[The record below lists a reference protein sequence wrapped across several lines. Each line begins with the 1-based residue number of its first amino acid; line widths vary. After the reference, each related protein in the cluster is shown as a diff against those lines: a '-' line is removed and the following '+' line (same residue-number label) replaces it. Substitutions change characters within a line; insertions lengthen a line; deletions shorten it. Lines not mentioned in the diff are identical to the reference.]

1 MVHLPEPC
9 EERDARWNPPPEH
22 QGVLAPLDL
31 QGAPLVLA
39 DRLEPGPCL
48 VQRAPDQAGVAVDMR
63 ELRIRVSGELEQ
75 AVECAAPEDLDL
87 GARVAQQPHEGIRIG
102 AGRGRGHADPSALAG
117 VEEKGDREVRPGPR
131 QEVQVH
137 RGRCLVESVDR
148 FVERTGLFGR
158 CRRLRDFLEALDL
171 RLQLPDP
178 GLNGSVRLAVSALQP
193 SDFRALLGDPVET
206 PPCLPRPVE
215 VPTAGLPKGCI
226 EPSDEPRRE
235 TLLLRRFPEVRCD
248 RLDVAGED
256 PHLAPVVDLAL
267 AEEAI
272 DPLTISIQ
280 GAVEDTRDS
289 LHFLAG
295 PPDRF
300 EELRGLR
307 LEGLR
312 GRLVAGRHESDA
324 MEPRTYLGSFVRLS
338 KPPCTAISYISG
350 RPSRFRGSRPGHRSH
365 PPPGG

>member
-1 MVHLPEPC
+1 
-9 EERDARWNPPPEH
+9 PEH
-22 QGVLAPLDL
+22 QRVLAPLDL

-39 DRLEPGPCL
+39 NCLEPRPCL
-48 VQRAPDQAGVAVDMR
+48 IQGASDQAGVPVDVR
-63 ELRIRVSGELEQ
+63 ELRSRGSGELEKS
-75 AVECAAPEDLDL
+75 VDRAASERVNLR
-87 GARVAQQPHEGIRIG
+87 ARVAQQAHERTGIG
-102 AGRGRGHADPSALAG
+102 AGRRRGHADPAALAG
-117 VEEKGDREVRPGPR
+117 VEEEWDRQVRPGPR
-131 QEVQVH
+131 QEVQVR
-137 RGRCLVESVDR
+137 RGRCLVESGDR
-148 FVERTGLFGR
+148 FVERAGR
-158 CRRLRDFLEALDL
+158 LGGCRRLRDFLQALDL
-171 RLQLPDP
+171 RPQLPDP
-178 GLNGSVRLAVSALQP
+178 GLNRAVRFAVSALQP

-215 VPTAGLPKGCI
+215 IPTAGLPKGRI

-235 TLLLRRFPEVRCD
+235 TLLLRRFPEVRRD
-248 RLDVAGED
+248 RLDVPRED
-256 PHLAPVVDLAL
+256 PHLAPVVDFAL
-267 AEEAI
+267 ADEPI
-272 DPLTISIQ
+272 DPLAISIQ
-280 GAVEDTRDS
+280 GAVEDARDS
-289 LHFLAG
+289 LDFLAG

-324 MEPRTYLGSFVRLS
+324 MEPRTYLDSFVRLS